1 MPKFTLIKHP
11 ENQYDAEVTV
21 TFESDMLGVARGH
34 FDDFLKASGF
44 ELPLEVEE
52 PNEEPDFEFRLTQSD
67 RLAAEADWAWNDA
80 FVSKF
85 GNNPDVIRF
94 PSPNDDDNIPF

>member
-1 MPKFTLIKHP
+1 MPRFTLTKHP
-11 ENQYDAEVTV
+11 DNQYDAQVTV

-44 ELPLEVEE
+44 ELPLEPE

-67 RLAAEADWAWNDA
+67 RLVAESDWAWNDA

-85 GNNPDVIRF
+85 GHKADVIDF
-94 PSPNDDDNIPF
+94 PTNDDDVPF

>member
-1 MPKFTLIKHP
+1 MPKFTLVKHP
-11 ENQYDAEVTV
+11 DNQFDAEVTV

-52 PNEEPDFEFRLTQSD
+52 PNEEPDFVHGSGTRH
-67 RLAAEADWAWNDA
+67 
-80 FVSKF
+80 
-85 GNNPDVIRF
+85 
-94 PSPNDDDNIPF
+94 PSRPLSIL

>member
-11 ENQYDAEVTV
+11 DSQFDAEVTV

-44 ELPLEVEE
+44 ELPLEVET
-52 PNEEPDFEFRLTQSD
+52 PAEEPDFEFRLQTSD
-67 RLAAEADWAWNDA
+67 RLAAEADWMWNDA
-80 FVSKF
+80 FANKF
-85 GNNPDVIRF
+85 GGDIIQF
-94 PSPNDDDNIPF
+94 PTSGNDTISF